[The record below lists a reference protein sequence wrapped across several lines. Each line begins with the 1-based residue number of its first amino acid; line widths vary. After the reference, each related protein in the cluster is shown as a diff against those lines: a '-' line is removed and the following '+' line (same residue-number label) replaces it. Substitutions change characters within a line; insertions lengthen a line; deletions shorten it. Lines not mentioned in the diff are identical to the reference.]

1 MFCFLISLPYRNLRN
16 NLTYHFIIQTLLGY
30 LTVPLIKLD
39 VTSKYCIT
47 PLPMLFMRKE
57 PAIINPPLLSNSC
70 SSKSWLLT
78 ICFLH
83 MSREIYVI
91 VEQNYIRLTP
101 PHPSKLNCRKHV
113 YFHSVTLNF
122 LLTNSAS
129 AAVPLPAIEFGYYQ
143 PFSIF
148 SRTNLSFN
156 CNRTILLS
164 YDQTFSGN

>member
-1 MFCFLISLPYRNLRN
+1 MAPTNIVYLFSQCRFLRKIPAFINL
-16 NLTYHFIIQTLLGY
+16 FFDLL
-30 LTVPLIKLD
+30 L
-39 VTSKYCIT
+39 
-47 PLPMLFMRKE
+47 LFT
-57 PAIINPPLLSNSC
+57 IL
-70 SSKSWLLT
+70 WLLT

-91 VEQNYIRLTP
+91 VEQNYIHLTP
-101 PHPSKLNCRKHV
+101 PHTSRLNCRKHV

-129 AAVPLPAIEFGYYQ
+129 AAVPLPAIEFRYYQ

-148 SRTNLSFN
+148 SWTNLWFT

-164 YDQTFSGN
+164 YDQTFYGD